1 MMVVLELY
9 REPWP
14 KPTELHLDTIT
25 GLHKYTSSPEA
36 GMPPLP
42 FRNNAQRKAS
52 EEPFFYT
59 GDADDDDDDG
69 VEELGAQKV
78 LTREV
83 VEKFLTREQLDN
95 IGSEGILIG
104 VGAQ

>member
-1 MMVVLELY
+1 MVIVLELY

-42 FRNNAQRKAS
+42 FRNNALRKAS
-52 EEPFFYT
+52 DEPFFDV
-59 GDADDDDDDG
+59 GDYEHEDEND
-69 VEELGAQKV
+69 EEVDLVA
-78 LTREV
+78 LTQALI
-83 VEKFLTREQLDN
+83 EKRLVTREQLEK
-95 IGSEGILIG
+95 IGPEGILIG
-104 VGAQ
+104 LH